1 MNIHPDDHDR
11 WHDVQR
17 QRQRE
22 LEARLED
29 RGVGQRDPYRD
40 PQPSTT
46 IRIRNEHGT
55 YAAHVEDVDLAL
67 SRYLPTG
74 VWPDSPRNLRKRVEA
89 ALGHAVSVNL
99 TVIELLVM
107 LASPEGGLPR
117 AVPIDQLP
125 TI

>member
-1 MNIHPDDHDR
+1 MIR
-11 WHDVQR
+11 
-17 QRQRE
+17 
-22 LEARLED
+22 RLT
-29 RGVGQRDPYRD
+29 DPYLS
-40 PQPSTT
+40 PQQRAT
-46 IRIRNEHGT
+46 IRVQTEHGT

-74 VWPDSPRNLRKRVEA
+74 VWEDSPRNLRRRVEA
-89 ALGHAVSVNL
+89 ALGHTVSVNL

-125 TI
+125 AV